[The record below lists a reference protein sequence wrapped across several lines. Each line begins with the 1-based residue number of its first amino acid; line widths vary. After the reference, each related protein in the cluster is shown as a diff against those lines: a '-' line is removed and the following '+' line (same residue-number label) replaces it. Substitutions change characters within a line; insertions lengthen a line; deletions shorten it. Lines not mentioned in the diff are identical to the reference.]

1 MDITV
6 SFVLKVCVFFS
17 SLFTIHRFICILF
30 GHDIF
35 DRERK
40 SVICKPIGIQNGL
53 GADLCNYQNILK
65 YFEGLKLRTC

>member
-6 SFVLKVCVFFS
+6 SFVLKVCVFFHLYS
-17 SLFTIHRFICILF
+17 QFTDLFVLF

-40 SVICKPIGIQNGL
+40 SVICKPIGIQN
-53 GADLCNYQNILK
+53 DI
-65 YFEGLKLRTC
+65 

>member
-6 SFVLKVCVFFS
+6 SFVLKVCGFFS

-40 SVICKPIGIQNGL
+40 SVICKPIGIQN
-53 GADLCNYQNILK
+53 DI
-65 YFEGLKLRTC
+65 